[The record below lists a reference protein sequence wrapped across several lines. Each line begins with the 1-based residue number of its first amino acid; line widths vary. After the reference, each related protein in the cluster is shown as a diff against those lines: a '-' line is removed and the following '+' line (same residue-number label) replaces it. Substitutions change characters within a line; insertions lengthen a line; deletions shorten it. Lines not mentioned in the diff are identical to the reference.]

1 VVEASWGAK
10 MPADEGVGVS
20 VWVGNMD
27 DESVN
32 PPHFTLKLHTRDE
45 GSISTSTALLGRQ
58 APVRHY
64 VPAMMKQAM
73 RAETW
78 MA

>member
-1 VVEASWGAK
+1 
-10 MPADEGVGVS
+10 
-20 VWVGNMD
+20 MD

-58 APVRHY
+58 APVRDY
-64 VPAMMKQAM
+64 LPAMMKQAM